1 MPILDSCTRFGTARV
16 DTLLRRALSLRRRA
30 NLIHD
35 LRRLDD
41 RGLRGL
47 IFARRLWANR
57 VIRKAGF
64 PRRSREAK
72 LLLDLLV
79 RASKRNPK
87 DLPKSEQVLFAALRM
102 FHSQA
107 AIARMAETLQ
117 VSRVH
122 AESTLA
128 RLPNAAIAIAAEKR
142 MEQFVDVAN
151 RIHFP

>member
-1 MPILDSCTRFGTARV
+1 M
-16 DTLLRRALSLRRRA
+16 
-30 NLIHD
+30 
-35 LRRLDD
+35 
-41 RGLRGL
+41 
-47 IFARRLWANR
+47 
-57 VIRKAGF
+57 
-64 PRRSREAK
+64 
-72 LLLDLLV
+72 DLLV

-117 VSRVH
+117 VSRID

-128 RLPNAAIAIAAEKR
+128 RLPNAAIAIAAERR

-151 RIHFP
+151 RIRINPAFPALRRRDHVHTSARASTLDTCIAVHVLPRAVGMPRVLSVSAMECNDGAPCL